1 MIKVKIIS
9 PAASYPSMTSGVWR
23 RSPAEYGI
31 FRDGTQVG
39 MIVSNGALWFITD
52 KNRRPLTGLS
62 CMKFKDAKKW
72 AVANMDDPR
81 TYGGVKALSEMLMVA
96 FK

>member
-1 MIKVKIIS
+1 MVKIKIVTPS
-9 PAASYPSMTSGVWR
+9 SSYPTMSSGVWR

-39 MIVSNGALWFITD
+39 MIINSGPWHICDN
-52 KNRRPLTGLS
+52 NRRPHLQGRYFMS
-62 CMKFKDAKKW
+62 FKAAKKW
-72 AVANMDDPR
+72 AVENMDDPR
-81 TYGGVKALSEMLMVA
+81 TYGGVKALSEMLMAA